1 MHRRLP
7 AGPSS
12 PSRGAGSGGFGLH
25 CPLPRV
31 QSKCHFHPFEKK
43 PSWHQAALW
52 NCQAE
57 QLDFNSN
64 LNPGVHPPAVKPTC
78 LVQEETGPGDAH
90 GPSPRRPHRS
100 LAPQKPVRYTD
111 VWPRSPGPS
120 GPSRRQRFEQTPSK
134 ADISGGACCHFWRPC
149 VTCLYQFPK

>member
-12 PSRGAGSGGFGLH
+12 PSQGAGSGGFGLH
-25 CPLPRV
+25 CPLPRPP
-31 QSKCHFHPFEKK
+31 SKCHFHPFEKK

-52 NCQAE
+52 NCQEE

-64 LNPGVHPPAVKPTC
+64 LNPGVHPPVVKPTC
-78 LVQEETGPGDAH
+78 LVQEETGLGDAH

-100 LAPQKPVRYTD
+100 LSVTSTSGHRPQGLRDRRGGSASSKHPPKQTSLVVRAVT
-111 VWPRSPGPS
+111 
-120 GPSRRQRFEQTPSK
+120 
-134 ADISGGACCHFWRPC
+134 SGGR
-149 VTCLYQFPK
+149 V